1 MARADSTRAH
11 LGGGRVC
18 GAGQP
23 CLLGRCLLPASQALP
38 SRAPQITRLGGL
50 LPPPGPFPRLHSPV
64 FFPPTRISKLREV
77 DKCKGFGFLSCVC
90 RFASWQRPWPPTP
103 QSPPLR
109 SGHSI
114 TNLRQAAGGGW
125 WLGLAPFPI
134 GMDFGFC
141 GKENCPQLPSNVL
154 NGGKSSPLARD
165 RACV

>member
-23 CLLGRCLLPASQALP
+23 CLLGPCLLPASQALP
-38 SRAPQITRLGGL
+38 GRAPQITRLGGL

-64 FFPPTRISKLREV
+64 FLPPTRISKLREV

-114 TNLRQAAGGGW
+114 TNLRQAAGGGVVVRTSSLSYWNGFWFLWKGKLSPASQQRSEW
-125 WLGLAPFPI
+125 W
-134 GMDFGFC
+134 
-141 GKENCPQLPSNVL
+141 
-154 NGGKSSPLARD
+154 
-165 RACV
+165 